1 MGEILNYKESKAVNY
16 SLLSSLIASPKE
28 AKAMIDGEDKSS
40 SGFELG
46 NIVDHLLTSDEPVY
60 NKFAV
65 VRNKPSGGML
75 ALADEYVR
83 LASDP
88 LLTSP
93 SNIVIL
99 QARDNVNYDS
109 RLKDET
115 VIKKFYEGCSDYV
128 ETMQSAQAEGKS
140 VISADT
146 LEFAENLITSAHY
159 EPTTEYYLDSRNFT
173 KQFKQL
179 ELFAELWGI
188 ECKGKPDI
196 VDVDENEKIV
206 YIVDVKTYSGNFISN
221 FWKYHYYLQTPFY
234 GELFKKNYS
243 EYADYEYKY
252 INVTIDTTG
261 ANKPEVYE
269 LCDDLVDWVLDRDIL
284 DGEAEKTTYFMD
296 VLYPKYNKIP
306 SIPELIIE
314 LKWHIQNDS
323 WEHKFRY
330 YELGKN
336 IIG

>member
-46 NIVDHLLTSDEPVY
+46 NIVDHLLTSDEPIY
-60 NKFAV
+60 NKFTV
-65 VRNKPSGGML
+65 IRNKPSGGML
-75 ALADEYVR
+75 ALADEYIK
-83 LASDP
+83 
-88 LLTSP
+88 LTSDSIGLFP
-93 SNIVIL
+93 NEENSFIL
-99 QARDNVNYDS
+99 QARRNVEYDS

-128 ETMQSAQAEGKS
+128 ETMQAAQAEGKS

-146 LEFAENLITSAHY
+146 LEFAENLVTSAHY
-159 EPTTEYYLDSRNFT
+159 EPTTEYYLDARNFT

-179 ELFAELWGI
+179 ELFAEVWGI

-234 GELFKKNYS
+234 GELFKRNYP
-243 EYADYEYKY
+243 EYTDYTYRY
-252 INVTIDTTG
+252 INVTIDTSG
-261 ANKPEVYE
+261 NNKPEVFE
-269 LCDDLVDWVLDRDIL
+269 LCEDLVSYIL
-284 DGEAEKTTYFMD
+284 MDFEGKDVDTVGRILATYSGR
-296 VLYPKYNKIP
+296 NIP
-306 SIPELIIE
+306 TISDLITE

-323 WEHKFRY
+323 WEHRYRY

>member
-1 MGEILNYKESKAVNY
+1 MNNYKESKAVNY

-60 NKFAV
+60 NKFIV
-65 VRNKPSGGML
+65 IRNKPSGGML
-75 ALADEYVR
+75 ALADELIR
-83 LASDP
+83 
-88 LLTSP
+88 LTSGKLLE
-93 SNIVIL
+93 NDFNEYIL
-99 QARDNVNYDS
+99 QARRNVEYDS

-146 LEFAENLITSAHY
+146 LEFAENLVTSAHY
-159 EPTTEYYLDSRNFT
+159 EPTTEYYLDARNFT

-179 ELFAELWGI
+179 ELFAEVWGM

-196 VDVDENEKIV
+196 VDVDEDEKIV

-234 GELFKKNYS
+234 GELFKKNYP
-243 EYADYEYKY
+243 EYVDYTYKY
-252 INVTIDTTG
+252 INVTIDTSG
-261 ANKPEVYE
+261 NNKPEVFE
-269 LCDDLVDWVLDRDIL
+269 LCEDLVSYIL
-284 DGEAEKTTYFMD
+284 MDFEGKDVDTVGRILATYSGR
-296 VLYPKYNKIP
+296 NIP
-306 SIPELIIE
+306 TISDLITE

-323 WEHKFRY
+323 WEHKYRY